1 MRDYYKGLSFSSKQE
16 NISFEQVIYNLFFDA
31 AFITHKSTF
40 GLYFSNNKAFN
51 KLLEYNIFSEST
63 DNILESLSAR
73 YTNAFFIHFWTSF
86 EKL

>member
-31 AFITHKSTF
+31 VVITHKSTF

-51 KLLEYNIFSEST
+51 KLLE
-63 DNILESLSAR
+63 
-73 YTNAFFIHFWTSF
+73 
-86 EKL
+86 